1 MPDTDGLENMT
12 GQGPKHLIQRQ
23 TVDRREQHPINKIH
37 IYAVNHDT
45 DYSDTK
51 SIKYDTSVF

>member
-37 IYAVNHDT
+37 IYAVNHAL
-45 DYSDTK
+45 
-51 SIKYDTSVF
+51 